1 MRYTEK
7 TGGVAQA
14 CRRDGSTGRRV
25 PIGTHPHYN
34 TPSDGVKPERSHWRD
49 EALSLRHRSYGFD
62 CPAVD
67 LDFILLEF
75 NTGRPCALVEYKSG
89 DPRPLDFGHPSYRA
103 LVALADASGI
113 PALVAF
119 YSPSLWH
126 FTCYPLNSHAE
137 EWFTQ
142 GERLSELEYVG
153 RLYGLRGRECPASVA
168 VRLNQV
174 NRRRWDDE

>member
-1 MRYTEK
+1 MRHIQN

-14 CRRDGSTGRRV
+14 CRRDGSAGRRV
-25 PIGTHPHYN
+25 PIGTHSYYS
-34 TPSDGVKPERSHWRD
+34 TPSPGVKPERSHWRD

-103 LVALADASGI
+103 LVALADASEI

-119 YSPSLWH
+119 YSPVFWS
-126 FTCYPLNSHAE
+126 FTCYPLNSHAR
-137 EWFTQ
+137 EWLTD
-142 GERLSELEYVG
+142 GERLCELEYVAM
-153 RLYGLRGRECPASVA
+153 LYQIRGREVPASVA
-168 VRLNQV
+168 CRLNRIEPKEV
-174 NRRRWDDE
+174 GL